1 VATRR
6 NGGRRRRPWL
16 KETIT
21 MNTPELQK
29 SRIGHEVGLSEWLLV
44 DQSMIDRFAD
54 LTFDHQFI
62 HVDPVAAQRTPFGS
76 TIAHG
81 FLVLSLL
88 SKLAEDANIRLD
100 GAVMG
105 MNYGF
110 DKVRMTG
117 PVRSG
122 KRIRGRFVLKDFVE
136 RAPKQWLST
145 LGVTVEVEGESK
157 PAVIADWLG
166 LQFTG

>member
-1 VATRR
+1 MIV
-6 NGGRRRRPWL
+6 
-16 KETIT
+16 
-21 MNTPELQK
+21 MNTPEFLK
-29 SRIGHEVGLSEWLLV
+29 SRIGREIGVSDWLLI

-62 HVDPVAAQRTPFGS
+62 HVDPVAAQRTPFGG

-81 FLVLSLL
+81 FLLLSLL
-88 SKLAEDANIRLD
+88 SKMAEGANITLE
-100 GAVMG
+100 GVVMG

-122 KRIRGRFVLKDFVE
+122 KRIRARFVLKDFVE

-157 PAVIADWLG
+157 PAVVADWLG
-166 LQFTG
+166 LQFIG

>member
-1 VATRR
+1 
-6 NGGRRRRPWL
+6 
-16 KETIT
+16 
-21 MNTPELQK
+21 MNTPEK
-29 SRIGHEVGLSEWLLV
+29 MRSRIGQEIGVSDWLPIE
-44 DQSMIDRFAD
+44 QSMIDRFAD
-54 LTFDHQFI
+54 LTYDHQFI
-62 HVDPVAAQRTPFGS
+62 HVDRVAATQTPFGG

-88 SKLAEDANIRLD
+88 SKLSEGADIALD
-100 GAVMG
+100 GVVMG

-136 RAPKQWLST
+136 RAPKQWLAT
-145 LGVTVEVEGESK
+145 LGVTVEIEGESK
-157 PAVIADWLG
+157 PAIVADWLS
-166 LQFTG
+166 LQFLR